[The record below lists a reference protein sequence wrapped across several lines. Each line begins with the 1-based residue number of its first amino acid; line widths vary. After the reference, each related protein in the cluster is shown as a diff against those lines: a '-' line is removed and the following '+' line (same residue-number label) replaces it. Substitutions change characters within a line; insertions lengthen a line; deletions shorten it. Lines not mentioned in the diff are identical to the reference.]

1 MQDSPQGI
9 LSFAIQF
16 LLKQFDGTSY
26 EKKRSC
32 PKCGTED
39 PYSVG
44 YNTRILA
51 ILIENHDTQKIKVKV
66 RRFRCR
72 NCGNHYY
79 AANAPFYPNC
89 DYGKMIVDLCLY
101 LLERMEAPSVENTLK
116 NLGIQVDRSTI
127 TRYRELFPE
136 KAVKTPIP
144 NSQLRADIIEILIK
158 QQVEAPSDKDVSE
171 EEKEWKNETK

>member
-1 MQDSPQGI
+1 MKNGSQGI

-16 LLKQFDGTSY
+16 LLKQFDGTTY
-26 EKKRSC
+26 EKKQPC
-32 PKCGTED
+32 PNCGTEN

-44 YNTRILA
+44 YNNRILA
-51 ILIENHDTQKIKVKV
+51 ILIKNHDTQKVKVKV

-72 NCGNHYY
+72 KCGNHYY

-101 LLERMEAPSVENTLK
+101 LLEQMEPPSVEATLK

-127 TRYRELFPE
+127 ARYRGLFPE
-136 KAVKTPIP
+136 KVVKSPIP

-158 QQVEAPSDKDVSE
+158 QQFKTDSSE
-171 EEKEWKNETK
+171 YFPKE